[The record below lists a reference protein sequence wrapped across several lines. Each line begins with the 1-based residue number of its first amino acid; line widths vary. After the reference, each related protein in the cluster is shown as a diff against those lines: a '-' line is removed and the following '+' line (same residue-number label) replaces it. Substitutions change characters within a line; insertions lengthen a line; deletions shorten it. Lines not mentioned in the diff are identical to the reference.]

1 MVSGGDGDR
10 DRETMTDHAEAKA
23 QAEPLAATGAR
34 QQALQ
39 APLATLYG
47 YIWRISGRRQIWL
60 TLLSSVVFPLQAVP
74 LELQRRIVNPPS
86 APSICVSCG
95 CTAH

>member
-10 DRETMTDHAEAKA
+10 DRETVTDHAKAKA

-47 YIWRISGRRQIWL
+47 YIWRISGRRQIYNGRS
-60 TLLSSVVFPLQAVP
+60 TCGA
-74 LELQRRIVNPPS
+74 PP
-86 APSICVSCG
+86 G
-95 CTAH
+95 